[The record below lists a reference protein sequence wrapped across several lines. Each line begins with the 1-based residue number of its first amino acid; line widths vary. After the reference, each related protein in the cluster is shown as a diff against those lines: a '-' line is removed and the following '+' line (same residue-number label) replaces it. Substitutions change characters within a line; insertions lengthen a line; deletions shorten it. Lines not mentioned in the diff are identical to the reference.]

1 MRALLLSFA
10 VTLAFAGCFRR
21 GSGQAAAV
29 RLTVTNTLAQPVDVS
44 VLVGEKEIRAGE
56 VAAKETKEL
65 PVPGLARGVTVTLKA
80 VTADSVRSYTKEGV
94 KVQARTQWTV
104 P

>member
-10 VTLAFAGCFRR
+10 VWLAFAGCFRR
-21 GSGQAAAV
+21 GTGQEAAI
-29 RLTVTNTLAQPVDVS
+29 RLTVTNTLAQPVDVRV
-44 VLVGEKEIRAGE
+44 VLGEKETRVGDVGAN
-56 VAAKETKEL
+56 ETKEL
-65 PVPGLARGVTVTLKA
+65 PVRGFARGVTVTLKA

-94 KVQARTQWTV
+94 KLQARTPWTV